1 MENENN
7 QRKKLVEKEIFP
19 FLAKKTN
26 LPHRP
31 MPRSFKT
38 NGMCLGEER
47 PVSLKGTG
55 HYDFPYRYLFLFLTI
70 L

>member
-1 MENENN
+1 
-7 QRKKLVEKEIFP
+7 
-19 FLAKKTN
+19 
-26 LPHRP
+26 

-38 NGMCLGEER
+38 NGMFLGEER
-47 PVSLKGTG
+47 PVSFKGTG